1 MVTGLG
7 CEAVARLYLE
17 KKRGVKLTFSHTFS
31 QRLTHGSLFSD
42 LKLQTMTLTSLSTF
56 TFLLSALHVNG

>member
-17 KKRGVKLTFSHTFS
+17 KKRGVKLTFSHI